1 MATDKHHLQLT
12 APGVLTLH
20 WVRTV
25 FPLLRSRLVRRW
37 RQWAVLNHGQR
48 PALCQPLPRVLN
60 TVSVRLR
67 NTPSALQCQSMK
79 GNILFRQICSKDK
92 SKTEGMNE
100 RRRQKRHQIE
110 ISNKAGWG
118 GANPTSRKPGPECHT
133 PSGLDS
139 SGRHSVSI
147 HSRKISLDQRGAG
160 STVFGNKNRKGWV
173 RK

>member
-12 APGVLTLH
+12 APSVLTLH

-100 RRRQKRHQIE
+100 RRRQKRHPIE

-118 GANPTSRKPGPECHT
+118 GANPTEAGNLGQNATNQVVSTAQAGT
-133 PSGLDS
+133 PSQFIPEKSAWTKGEQGAQCL
-139 SGRHSVSI
+139 VT
-147 HSRKISLDQRGAG
+147 KIERVG
-160 STVFGNKNRKGWV
+160 
-173 RK
+173 